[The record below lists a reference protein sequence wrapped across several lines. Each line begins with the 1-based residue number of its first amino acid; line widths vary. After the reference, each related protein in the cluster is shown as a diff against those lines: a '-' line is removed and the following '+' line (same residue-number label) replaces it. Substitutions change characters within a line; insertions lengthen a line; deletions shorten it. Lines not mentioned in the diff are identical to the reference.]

1 MGWWPFSS
9 AAEEPPLPTRQDRQA
24 CWNARDAY
32 YTCLDS
38 AGVVR
43 PGSEG
48 PKVCRAEN
56 RVYERSCAQSWVK
69 YFNERRRLAFAQKD
83 MIAQANAQ
91 NAAAAA
97 SASGSTKRRNN
108 LSDVRLLVD
117 PPGRASP

>member
-24 CWNARDAY
+24 CWDARDAY
-32 YTCLDS
+32 YACLDS

-56 RVYERSCAQSWVK
+56 RVYERSCAQSWVSVYQPFWGGRLADHGIWQVK

-97 SASGSTKRRNN
+97 SGSAKR
-108 LSDVRLLVD
+108 
-117 PPGRASP
+117 